1 MKVISYFFSLTEK
14 RVYRRMIFW
23 LRDLFVLSLILQL
36 GGIIGWISYYM
47 IRTIN
52 LVVCLDLLIRWDR
65 TVMLH
70 LVDIFFNDLY
80 NPLNPLLILNKL
92 LIVSSG
98 KI

>member
-23 LRDLFVLSLILQL
+23 LRDLFVLYLILQL

-52 LVVCLDLLIRWDR
+52 LVVCLDLLIR
-65 TVMLH
+65 
-70 LVDIFFNDLY
+70 
-80 NPLNPLLILNKL
+80 
-92 LIVSSG
+92 
-98 KI
+98 

>member
-92 LIVSSG
+92 LIVPSD